1 MTAIAAS
8 LQAFFTQRL
17 IGQRRASPHTIAA
30 YRDTLRMLLVFT
42 SSRVSKPVSTLD
54 IGDLDA
60 AVVAAFLDHLERE
73 RGNSIRTRNTR
84 LAAIHSLFGYLALQ
98 HPEHAQ
104 SIGRVLAIPAKRADH
119 TIVVFLSHDELDAL
133 LGAPDTTTWTG
144 RRDHAWIRLATQTGL
159 RASELTGLT
168 CGDVHL
174 GAGAHV
180 ACHGKGRK
188 DRITP
193 LTAATVTVLRNWMA
207 EHPGPTTN
215 PLFPTNRG
223 TPMSSDALQQRLTL
237 HASTAAHQCVSLH
250 GKTIT
255 PHILRHTA
263 AMNLLQAGVDIT
275 VIALWL
281 GHESVT
287 TTQIY
292 LQADLALKQQALDRT
307 TPPTTPP
314 GRYQPPDGLL
324 TFLESL

>member
-1 MTAIAAS
+1 MTAIATS

-42 SSRVSKPVSTLD
+42 SSRVSKSVSTLD

-73 RGNSIRTRNTR
+73 RGNSIRTRNAR

-237 HASTAAHQCVSLH
+237 HASTAAHQCHSGAH
-250 GKTIT
+250 
-255 PHILRHTA
+255 RA
-263 AMNLLQAGVDIT
+263 
-275 VIALWL
+275 
-281 GHESVT
+281 S
-287 TTQIY
+287 
-292 LQADLALKQQALDRT
+292 
-307 TPPTTPP
+307 
-314 GRYQPPDGLL
+314 
-324 TFLESL
+324 